1 MNRLPRLAALRLNGA
16 IPILGSIL
24 FIFRIIFE
32 ERRTAVPRFTKLSP
46 PIDPR
51 ADGKYGNDR
60 YGQGQS
66 VSESHWN
73 LTIH

>member
-1 MNRLPRLAALRLNGA
+1 MNHLPRLAALCLNCA

-32 ERRTAVPRFTKLSP
+32 ERRTAAPRFRKLSP
-46 PIDPR
+46 PIDPC
-51 ADGKYGNDR
+51 ADGEYGNDR
-60 YGQGQS
+60 YGQEQS